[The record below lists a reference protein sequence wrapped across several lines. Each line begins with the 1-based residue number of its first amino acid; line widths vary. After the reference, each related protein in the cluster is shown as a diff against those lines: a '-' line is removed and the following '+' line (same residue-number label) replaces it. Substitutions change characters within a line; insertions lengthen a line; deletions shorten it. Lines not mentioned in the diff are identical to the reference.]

1 MFSNQYLMFGL
12 FLHIAKQMLIAFSGD
27 IDYVSPIP
35 WEIKLQYAAK
45 SIGFFLRFNIYFLI
59 LCILV
64 LLHNNSCFYPILR
77 ITMLSYSIKKV
88 VID

>member
-45 SIGFFLRFNIYFLI
+45 SIGFFFYDLTFIFSFYAFLFYCTTIRVFI
-59 LCILV
+59 L
-64 LLHNNSCFYPILR
+64 F
-77 ITMLSYSIKKV
+77 
-88 VID
+88 